1 MPEHPAW
8 RIMTEVAD
16 ESSRDGLT
24 GETPVRTIRR
34 DGKVEKTGQE
44 LLHEQVLQ
52 VFVNG
57 KLTMRLVCTREYL
70 PELVMGRLLTEK
82 MILCAEDVRSVTV
95 CRFGRNA
102 LVTLRERE
110 GDALPASDS
119 GDGGQVQKS
128 PEGASEEPGNKDGR
142 RQENSAAVETVASCC
157 TGNQILDRSLALD
170 PELRPAA
177 GREVRKEWIFRLAD
191 AFAREQPLYAATRS
205 IHSCILSRCGR
216 ILFSCEDIGRHNAL
230 DKAIGYAL
238 LHEIPL
244 PECEVYTSGRI
255 PLDMTEKVIRA
266 GIPVLVSKAA
276 PTVEAVELARS
287 CGIMV
292 IGQARPDSFRL
303 YCGECSLV

>member
-119 GDGGQVQKS
+119 GDGGQGQKS
-128 PEGASEEPGNKDGR
+128 PEGASDEPGNKDGR

-170 PELRPAA
+170 PELRPAD
-177 GREVRKEWIFRLAD
+177 GRKIRKEWIFRLAD

>member
-24 GETPVRTIRR
+24 GETPVRIIRR

-70 PELVMGRLLTEK
+70 PELVMGRLMTEG
-82 MILCAEDVRSVTV
+82 MIHRAEDVRSVTV

-110 GDALPASDS
+110 KETLPASDS
-119 GDGGQVQKS
+119 GDGEQMQSS
-128 PEGASEEPGNKDGR
+128 PEGASGKPENNAGR
-142 RQENSAAVETVASCC
+142 RPESGAAVETVASCC
-157 TGNQILDRSLALD
+157 TGSRILDRSLAAA
-170 PELRPAA
+170 PELRPSA
-177 GREVRKEWIFRLAD
+177 GREIRKEWVFRLAD
-191 AFAREQPLYAATRS
+191 AFAKEQPLYAATRS

-216 ILFSCEDIGRHNAL
+216 VLFSCEDIGRHNAL

-244 PECEVYTSGRI
+244 SECEVYTSGRI
-255 PLDMTEKVIRA
+255 PLDMTKKVIRA

-287 CGIMV
+287 FGIMV

-303 YCGECSLV
+303 YCGESSLV